1 MRQMLELNHVREDD
15 ESKRVSQKKAPLILD
30 GNGIVAPVCSLDV
43 FKHALDVS
51 VPQVHEL
58 EDVISST

>member
-15 ESKRVSQKKAPLILD
+15 ESKRVRQKKVPLILD

-43 FKHALDVS
+43 FKHALNVS
-51 VPQVHEL
+51 FP
-58 EDVISST
+58 